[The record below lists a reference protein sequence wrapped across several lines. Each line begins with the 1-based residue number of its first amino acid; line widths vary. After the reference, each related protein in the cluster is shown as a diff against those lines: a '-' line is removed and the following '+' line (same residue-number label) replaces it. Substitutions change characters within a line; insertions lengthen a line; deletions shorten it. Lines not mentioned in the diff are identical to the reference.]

1 MMRFEP
7 ERRFQSPAA
16 KRAGPTWFWAPCAHF
31 HVLCGSP
38 VLCGSARRSSYRCVR
53 SGHGRAAISN
63 RSTSRTSRSIARES
77 SPFPVSHDAA
87 VAQASS
93 VNRQSFEPIFSIRPA
108 RSSALHSSPVM
119 RWNLESAARGTSA
132 AEANAR
138 GIRTCF
144 LADTRR
150 LRRSTLSMP

>member
-1 MMRFEP
+1 
-7 ERRFQSPAA
+7 
-16 KRAGPTWFWAPCAHF
+16 
-31 HVLCGSP
+31 
-38 VLCGSARRSSYRCVR
+38 
-53 SGHGRAAISN
+53 
-63 RSTSRTSRSIARES
+63 
-77 SPFPVSHDAA
+77 
-87 VAQASS
+87 
-93 VNRQSFEPIFSIRPA
+93 
-108 RSSALHSSPVM
+108 M